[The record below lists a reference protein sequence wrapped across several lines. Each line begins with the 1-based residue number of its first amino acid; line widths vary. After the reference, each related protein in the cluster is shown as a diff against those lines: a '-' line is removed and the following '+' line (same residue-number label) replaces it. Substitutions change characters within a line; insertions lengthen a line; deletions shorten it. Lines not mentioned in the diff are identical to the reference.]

1 MNIKQF
7 TFSAHQSI
15 QALLDVP
22 FKRTHTYELIATAFG
37 YKSYASINSDS
48 LFYIAVDSI
57 LLDIDA
63 VTSRCLTLGYLPSVT
78 RIISSKLTNDLVNN
92 KIGLMNIHNL
102 INQLNGDDE
111 YYDDVDNLKPEYQIT
126 PDLIDS
132 LLLSAQR
139 GSSLAHYALALIY
152 EPEDDYDDVLEPK
165 ISSYW
170 YDQQKAGRELIG
182 VQLEWANEYKQSI
195 TNSQCRVKGSKLS
208 EHHLISFAQL
218 GNHQAIQDLAY
229 RIMKGEYQLITDPV
243 KWLSLAAKLGDINS
257 IRYLLE
263 EDKVSSLLV
272 SWKWLYL
279 AKMLGTDLTRDNYYA
294 IDENGELYDD
304 DIGGPMYAD
313 GSPGISLTPLS
324 QIDDSTAQSLAK
336 ELHSVIMQNT

>member
-15 QALLDVP
+15 QTLLDIP

-57 LLDIDA
+57 LPDIDA
-63 VTSRCLTLGYLPSVT
+63 VTARCLTLGYLPSVT
-78 RIISSKLTNDLVNN
+78 RIISSKLTNELVNN

-102 INQLNGDDE
+102 IKQLNGDDE
-111 YYDDVDNLKPEYQIT
+111 YYDDIGNFKPEYQIT
-126 PDLIDS
+126 QNLIDS
-132 LLLSAQR
+132 VLISAER

-152 EPEDDYDDVLEPK
+152 EPEDEYDDLLEPK

-195 TNSQCRVKGSKLS
+195 TNTECREEDSKLS
-208 EHHLISFAQL
+208 EHHLVSSAQL
-218 GNHQAIQDLAY
+218 GNHQAIQDLANS
-229 RIMKGEYQLITDPV
+229 IIEGEQLADPV
-243 KWLSLAAKLGDINS
+243 KWLSLAAELGDIDS

-263 EDKVSSLLV
+263 KGKVSSLLT
-272 SWKWLYL
+272 SWKWVYL
-279 AKMLGTDLTRDNYYA
+279 AQMLGTDLTRDDYYA
-294 IDENGELYDD
+294 FHDNGELYDD
-304 DIGGPMYAD
+304 DIGGPMHVG

-324 QIDDSTAQSLAK
+324 QSDDSTAQSLAE

>member
-15 QALLDVP
+15 QTLLDIP

-57 LLDIDA
+57 LPDIDA
-63 VTSRCLTLGYLPSVT
+63 VTARCLTLGYLPSVT
-78 RIISSKLTNDLVNN
+78 RIISSKLTNELVNN

-102 INQLNGDDE
+102 IKQLNGDDE
-111 YYDDVDNLKPEYQIT
+111 YYDDIGNFKPEYQIT
-126 PDLIDS
+126 QNLIDS
-132 LLLSAQR
+132 VLISAER

-152 EPEDDYDDVLEPK
+152 EPEDDYDDILEPK

-195 TNSQCRVKGSKLS
+195 TNTECREEDSKLS

-218 GNHQAIQDLAY
+218 GNHQAIQDLANS
-229 RIMKGEYQLITDPV
+229 IIEGEQLADPV
-243 KWLSLAAKLGDINS
+243 KWLSLAAELGDIDS

-263 EDKVSSLLV
+263 KGKVSSLLT
-272 SWKWLYL
+272 SWKWVYL
-279 AKMLGTDLTRDNYYA
+279 AQMLGTDLTRDDYYA
-294 IDENGELYDD
+294 FHDNGELYDD
-304 DIGGPMYAD
+304 DIGGPMHVG

-324 QIDDSTAQSLAK
+324 QSDDSTAQSLAE